1 MAEAALAVEPVIEP
15 APSPE
20 PERPPIQE
28 TVAFSDRYAETPEPV
43 PSWAEP
49 PVAAVVPEPE
59 PEASRSRSKSSDE
72 PEVAAVSWSE
82 PEPEP
87 VVVIAVEE
95 PIAEVAETEAVE
107 EEAEAVLWGDD
118 VDHEGL
124 DTVLWPDSSAPRLTG
139 PRPELLMPHA
149 DESEWSTAE
158 PSFAAAIEGDV
169 ALDEDVD
176 SNLEWPS
183 EESSAEESLETD
195 GIPKLEWPAGSEQK
209 KRDQASEADVPAA
222 AAATAMI
229 PAVEPTVRPT
239 PERTFETPAPR
250 VEHSTSAADLLA
262 TEFSKVSAPKL
273 SASPDAPVQ
282 PRTERRKQKAK
293 LEISWKAVSTASLLA
308 LLAAAV
314 AIVLADSAGAIHFG
328 FLG

>member
-1 MAEAALAVEPVIEP
+1 
-15 APSPE
+15 
-20 PERPPIQE
+20 
-28 TVAFSDRYAETPEPV
+28 VAFSDRYAETLETA
-43 PSWAEP
+43 PSWAE

-59 PEASRSRSKSSDE
+59 LEPEPEVFDE
-72 PEVAAVSWSE
+72 PEVEAVSWSE
-82 PEPEP
+82 PEP
-87 VVVIAVEE
+87 VVVAAVEE
-95 PIAEVAETEAVE
+95 PMVEVAEVE
-107 EEAEAVLWGDD
+107 EEAGAVLWGDD

-139 PRPELLMPHA
+139 PRPELLIPHA
-149 DESEWSTAE
+149 DESDWSAAE
-158 PSFAAAIEGDV
+158 PSFAEAIEGDV
-169 ALDEDVD
+169 VLDDDVD

-183 EESSAEESLETD
+183 EESTSEESLETD
-195 GIPKLEWPAGSEQK
+195 GIPTLEWPAGSEQK
-209 KRDQASEADVPAA
+209 KRDQAAEGEVPVA

-229 PAVEPTVRPT
+229 PAVEPAARPT

-250 VEHSTSAADLLA
+250 VERSTSAADLLA
-262 TEFSKVSAPKL
+262 TEFSKVPSPKL
-273 SASPDAPVQ
+273 AAKSDAPVQ

-314 AIVLADSAGAIHFG
+314 AVVLADSAGAIQFG